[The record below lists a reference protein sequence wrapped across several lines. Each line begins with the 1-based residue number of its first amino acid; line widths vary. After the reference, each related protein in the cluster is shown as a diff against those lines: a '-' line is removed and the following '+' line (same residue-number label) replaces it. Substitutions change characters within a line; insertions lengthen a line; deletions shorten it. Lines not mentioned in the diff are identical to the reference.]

1 VFRAFAQ
8 TRAGWSAERLDL
20 VDAGFALYWSR
31 GVALARRAPWVPPR
45 RRHLAVVVGDPLAVR
60 PYTQL
65 LNTSAWLLYEAD
77 VDPATSHPELLA
89 WLLAVGDRMAAT
101 GEVTLAPVQTAAWW
115 LERSDAEC
123 AAFADATARS
133 TRPDADAV
141 RATAHAL
148 PWLRRLAHETLRPPA
163 LVGAHRP
170 VPGTG
175 LLVPAN
181 LEAEPPALAARWA
194 EVARATVE
202 RFQGRWRVREPAVVT
217 SLLDWLADEKP
228 PLLVTGERGRIVW
241 DPDAPDRLGAI
252 RQALR
257 DADAAA
263 VAAIRNDL
271 AAVARVTR
279 LFHAAV
285 VEPSALPAP
294 AENTF
299 QSGYTYL
306 HATRRLVAYNLHE
319 EGMERLR
326 GPALP
331 YACAMVAARTAHE
344 WGHLADAAGWVVCTT
359 SREEYDV
366 RRAGLAAALD
376 AVVAAAPAALRRTT
390 AADLDALAREAGTP
404 GTALARLTLRRLP
417 DWRTNL
423 VARTLL
429 DAAERETYV
438 RHNVRLLRPEYP
450 PPAFWRLLIRH
461 LFEVQYVRPALGMTA
476 VPDPFA
482 FYLHS
487 TGAADEL
494 AATGV
499 CDAAGFVALADAVAA
514 CCAAWA
520 VDPARL
526 RLPAI

>member
-1 VFRAFAQ
+1 M
-8 TRAGWSAERLDL
+8 
-20 VDAGFALYWSR
+20 
-31 GVALARRAPWVPPR
+31 PPR
-45 RRHLAVVVGDPLAVR
+45 IRHLAVVVGDPLAVR
-60 PYTQL
+60 PYAQL

-77 VDPATSHPELLA
+77 VDPATSDPELLA

-123 AAFADATARS
+123 AAFADAAARS

-141 RATAHAL
+141 RATADAL
-148 PWLRRLAHETLRPPA
+148 PWLRGLAHETLRAPA
-163 LVGAHRP
+163 IVGAHRP

-175 LLVPAN
+175 VLVPAH
-181 LEAEPPALAARWA
+181 LAHEPPALAARWA
-194 EVARATVE
+194 AVARAVVA
-202 RFQGRWRVREPAVVT
+202 RFHGRWRVRDPSVVT
-217 SLLDWLADEKP
+217 SLLDWLAFDAP

-241 DPDAPDRLGAI
+241 DPATPDRLGTL

-263 VAAIRNDL
+263 VAAVRNDL

-279 LFHAAV
+279 AFQAAV
-285 VEPSALPAP
+285 VEPSALPGP

-299 QSGYTYL
+299 QTGYTYL
-306 HATRRLVAYNLHE
+306 HAERRLVAYNLHE
-319 EGMERLR
+319 AGMERLH
-326 GPALP
+326 GTPLP
-331 YACAMVAARTAHE
+331 YGCAMVAARTAHE
-344 WGHLADAAGWVVCTT
+344 WAHLADAAGWVVRTVARADYDAR
-359 SREEYDV
+359 RE
-366 RRAGLAAALD
+366 ALAAALD
-376 AVVAAAPAALRRTT
+376 ATIAAAPAALRRTT
-390 AADLDALAREAGTP
+390 APDLDALARDGGTP
-404 GTALARLTLRRLP
+404 GAALARLTLRRMP

-429 DAAERETYV
+429 DATERETYV

-476 VPDPFA
+476 VPDPFD

-499 CDAAGFVALADAVAA
+499 LDAAGFVALADAVAA
-514 CCAAWA
+514 CCAVWA
-520 VDPARL
+520 VDPSRL
-526 RLPAI
+526 RRLAR